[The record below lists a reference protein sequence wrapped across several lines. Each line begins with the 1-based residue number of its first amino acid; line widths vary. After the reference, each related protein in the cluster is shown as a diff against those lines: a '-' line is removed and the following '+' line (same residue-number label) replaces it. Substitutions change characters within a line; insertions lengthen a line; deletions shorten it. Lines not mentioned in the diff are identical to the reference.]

1 MGGNNSVIPE
11 RTLRKEAIQQ
21 YLDGGLT
28 LEAIVY
34 QACTGCIM
42 PCAPCGTAGA
52 VSLPAMPDRWYWLL
66 LIGLHPHT
74 RQRRMDAWAWIAQP
88 RPQPGG

>member
-1 MGGNNSVIPE
+1 MFWVDALALLEHGLLLALTLPLICTPSYHAAACHMGGNNSVIPE

-42 PCAPCGTAGA
+42 PCAPCGTWRGRVAAG
-52 VSLPAMPDRWYWLL
+52 
-66 LIGLHPHT
+66 
-74 RQRRMDAWAWIAQP
+74 DA
-88 RPQPGG
+88 